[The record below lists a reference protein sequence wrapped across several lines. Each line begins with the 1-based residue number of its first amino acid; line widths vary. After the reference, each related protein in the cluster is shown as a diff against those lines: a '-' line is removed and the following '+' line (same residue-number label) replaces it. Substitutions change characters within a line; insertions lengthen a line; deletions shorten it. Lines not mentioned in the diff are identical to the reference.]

1 MKTFLLPA
9 DLRSVGDRLL
19 WIAGWINLL
28 IAAVMIAALSTIPA
42 VQP

>member
-1 MKTFLLPA
+1 MKTFLWPA

-28 IAAVMIAALSTIPA
+28 MAAVMIAALSTIA
-42 VQP
+42 DGQP